1 MLVFTSFGSLFSNLP
16 RLIISFIC
24 PLHAFFRGQTELVH
38 TLYCKK
44 ALLTLN
50 EVFDFSCDAGQEVYY
65 FLIYQMKDLDII
77 FSEISLNLKVSI
89 LDIYD

>member
-1 MLVFTSFGSLFSNLP
+1 M
-16 RLIISFIC
+16 
-24 PLHAFFRGQTELVH
+24 H

-44 ALLTLN
+44 VLLTLN

-65 FLIYQMKDLDII
+65 FLIYQMKDLDKIT

-89 LDIYD
+89 LDIYE